1 MIIRVLFLLFLSFHA
16 KLYAATGNIYPG
28 SDYTFSVSDIDD
40 KNKIPGEWIDLGEIS
55 LPTYSELTM
64 NSTAYEGAACM
75 QKFCVGGTVH
85 ANSSN
90 RVNIKVVLNITHKE
104 WTDDQNRKWELS
116 VAWPN
121 AGAVIEIGDYNDKSG
136 RHYYRQIDVV
146 VPLSPGSGTYGISV
160 YDGKSDTMCG
170 TPVGGCNMSASAYFK
185 NTSSKPHLYLKV
197 PSNVSQSSIDFSSLN
212 LKDLMWIDFSV
223 YNNAGSDRSNDSR
236 YAYPTS
242 GSFSIPQRC
251 TISLDKSKLFF
262 TSIKRGDN
270 NGLQSTQSTKITT
283 VCNRVPS
290 NTKQLISVVPVDGG
304 KIEKNIYVTH
314 DDSSGNP
321 ALGFVYSLGS
331 TTPDCNNGNQFN
343 SSSLLRMLSGNTDE
357 RYEDTI
363 NFGLCKYSLPLTYGT
378 FSSTIK
384 IVTRWETP

>member
-75 QKFCVGGTVH
+75 QKFCVGGTVF
-85 ANSSN
+85 ANRGN
-90 RVNIKVVLNITHKE
+90 RVNIDVTLYLNDKT
-104 WTDDQNRKWELS
+104 WTDDQKRNWEFS

-121 AGAVIEIGDYNDKSG
+121 GGAVMEVGDYNDNSG

-146 VPLSPGSGTYGISV
+146 VPLSPGSGSYGIKV
-160 YDGKSDTMCG
+160 YSGKSDTQCG
-170 TPVGGCNMSASAYFK
+170 NAFGVCNMSASAYFK

-212 LKDLMWIDFSV
+212 LKDLMWIEFTV
-223 YNNAGSDRSNDSR
+223 YNNANTDRSNDSR

-251 TISLDKSKLFF
+251 TISLDKSKLSF

-270 NGLQSTQSTKITT
+270 NGLQSTQSTKIIT

-314 DDSSGNP
+314 NDSSGNP
-321 ALGFVYSLGS
+321 ALGFVYSLGA
-331 TTPDCNNGNQFN
+331 TAPDCNNGNQFN